1 MVTFG
6 NKIIIFGGH
15 SHAILQNYYSF
26 NVSEEKWVAVP
37 HISGVYPEKVEKQT
51 CVLYEMLMV
60 FFGGYYCSPDF
71 EYEACY
77 NLISVLD
84 IENMRWVEQVKMTG
98 EEPRGRFAHSA
109 TLLEEEMFIFGGIYN
124 AAER

>member
-15 SHAILQNYYSF
+15 SSAILQNYYSF

-37 HISGVYPEKVEKQT
+37 HISGKYPQKVEKQS

-60 FFGGYYCSPDF
+60 FYGGYYC
-71 EYEACY
+71 
-77 NLISVLD
+77 
-84 IENMRWVEQVKMTG
+84 
-98 EEPRGRFAHSA
+98 
-109 TLLEEEMFIFGGIYN
+109 
-124 AAER
+124 